1 MSALYFT
8 VHCEFTKTGS
18 LLLTVT
24 QVKPSST
31 GIKANSFKHR
41 RIPYVFC
48 CFITCTSS
56 TTVYGG
62 RNAPKTG
69 FLPVLCHF
77 LFEFRTAPNWAAEFP
92 SVNREWIVRLYTD
105 ESLSVG
111 CQCTNRS
118 LLTSPWPVVKMV
130 MWSRG
135 GRAHLTKPGWSK
147 PHTHSTPN

>member
-56 TTVYGG
+56 TTLYGG

-77 LFEFRTAPNWAAEFP
+77 LIEFRTAHNIEQRSFHQ
-92 SVNREWIVRLYTD
+92 STD
-105 ESLSVG
+105 SELSDFTPTTHCLSVG
-111 CQCTNRS
+111 CQCTNIS
-118 LLTSPWPVVKMV
+118 LLTSP
-130 MWSRG
+130 
-135 GRAHLTKPGWSK
+135 
-147 PHTHSTPN
+147 